1 MRYLTI
7 AILLTICVL
16 LSAVNELEVVWQQH
30 GEQAND
36 NFGMSV
42 ISLDFNGDNIDD
54 LAVNAWRYTNNPELT
69 NQRGKIY
76 IYMGSEEGLPTE
88 PDIQITTVVDTSLNW
103 NFSWITLEN
112 IGDMNGDNCD
122 EIGFLERDRIPDG
135 AGSYIYNDHVSI
147 LLGSTV
153 MDTISDYT
161 YESESSYS
169 DIDIRPLGDING
181 DGYDDAGVTEYDY
194 PGWLTYSIIYGGSF
208 EKVVFVDSI
217 YTRNGRG
224 FCGLGDVNNDGY
236 DDFSYYY
243 EGDPIQNPDET
254 WTFYHYNRFF
264 WGGAIQD
271 TIPDSS
277 LDYQTP
283 INGWYDIVPAGDWDG
298 DGYADFAY
306 TYYDVNEE
314 FYALGCRLWRG
325 GETIDWNRFTYIS
338 SFNGLFPDVGDING
352 DQKLD
357 IVDTNPTEYGGFLYF
372 YIGNQNGTKD
382 YNDFDGHYGYGSCAV
397 GDFDNDGYDDIA
409 VGAYGESS
417 TYPSNWGD
425 VYVYGGHAGLI
436 EQDLDPVDNETVP
449 PADITFNAF
458 PNPFNPEIS
467 FEIKTD
473 KKYND
478 LKIEIY
484 NIKGQRVET
493 IAVVHPVLCIQVPI
507 LSGMS
512 SSHPQIGLISVN
524 LILREAMSKSISH
537 RILSTAQ
544 KQVHTLVC
552 EQLILFRTTEF
563 HNLATTSSGDFL

>member
-1 MRYLTI
+1 MRYLYI
-7 AILLTICVL
+7 LILLTACVL
-16 LSAVNELEVVWQQH
+16 LYADNELEVVWQQH

-54 LAVNAWRYTNNPELT
+54 LAVNAYRYYIDEEHT
-69 NQRGKIY
+69 NQKGRLY
-76 IYMGSEEGLPTE
+76 IYFGSDNGLSDT
-88 PDIQITTVVDTSLNW
+88 PDMTVSTLTDSTKTYIDNW
-103 NFSWITLEN
+103 WLPQKL
-112 IGDMNGDNCD
+112 GDMNGDGFED
-122 EIGFLERDRIPDG
+122 IGYRYSYGMYDG
-135 AGSYIYNDHVSI
+135 EYSFHHYCRI

-153 MDTISDYT
+153 KDTIPDYE
-161 YESESSYS
+161 YEVNSSS
-169 DIDIRPLGDING
+169 TEIHPLGDING

-254 WTFYHYNRFF
+254 WTFYHYSRFF

-397 GDFDNDGYDDIA
+397 GDFDNDGFDDIA

-436 EQDLDPVDNETVP
+436 EQDLDPVDDETVP
-449 PADITFNAF
+449 QADITFNAY

-473 KKYND
+473 KEYHD

-484 NIKGQRVET
+484 NIRGQKVET
-493 IAVVHPVLCIQVPI
+493 IAVDHAGETVVWKPQNKASGVYTCK
-507 LSGMS
+507 LSAEGKE
-512 SSHPQIGLISVN
+512 LSV
-524 LILREAMSKSISH
+524 RK
-537 RILSTAQ
+537 
-544 KQVHTLVC
+544 VTL
-552 EQLILFRTTEF
+552 LK
-563 HNLATTSSGDFL
+563 